1 MKCITRDIS
10 LGGVGLYANEPL
22 EIGDSFC
29 LTLPI
34 NKGLDGIMMN
44 VEVLRCEKNP
54 DEKYKEFEYLIAC
67 KFNKDLS
74 QEDLKNILKD
84 YHYKV

>member
-10 LGGVGLYANEPL
+10 PDGLGLYSTEPL

-29 LTLPI
+29 LTLPM

-67 KFNKDLS
+67 KFDRELS
-74 QEDLKNILKD
+74 KEDFKNILK
-84 YHYKV
+84 K